1 MKRQKAWRRFNRE
14 RQLWISCIPLIAW
27 VVIFAYVP
35 MYGILQSFVNYIP
48 GKAFWDC
55 KWVGL
60 LYFKQFFDSPDFL
73 NVLRNTLA
81 ISALGLIVGFPAPIV
96 LAVLLNELSS
106 LPFKRTVQTISY
118 LPYFISWVV
127 VANIM
132 FTLLGNEGLVNE
144 VLLKLGLAAKPIAF
158 MGEGKYFWGLL
169 TSANVWKGVGWSS
182 IIYLSAIAGIDQEL
196 YQAGTVDGLGRF
208 GLIWH
213 ITLPGI
219 RTTTVLLLI
228 LSIGGLLNA
237 GFEQQLLIG
246 NPQTREYYE
255 VIDTYAFKYG
265 IQMGRYSY
273 GTAIGFFKSVIGLA
287 LVLLANTFAKKAMD
301 VAVF

>member
-1 MKRQKAWRRFNRE
+1 
-14 RQLWISCIPLIAW
+14 
-27 VVIFAYVP
+27 
-35 MYGILQSFVNYIP
+35 
-48 GKAFWDC
+48 
-55 KWVGL
+55 
-60 LYFKQFFDSPDFL
+60 
-73 NVLRNTLA
+73 
-81 ISALGLIVGFPAPIV
+81 
-96 LAVLLNELSS
+96 VLLNELSS